1 MEIKTIMNKFYEQL
15 YDNKVDNLDET
26 DRKNT
31 MIEMDTIKNKKM
43 SIIRIEIR
51 LVIIIII
58 KLPRRRSLG
67 QNGFTGEFYQMFINN
82 TKQMLFQKKKRK
94 ECFQITSM
102 RPVFPWYQNET
113 NHKKTTDQY
122 LLRIYMQKFSR
133 KH

>member
-31 MIEMDTIKNKKM
+31 MIEMDAIKNKKM

-51 LVIIIII
+51 LVIIII

-94 ECFQITSM
+94 E
-102 RPVFPWYQNET
+102 
-113 NHKKTTDQY
+113 
-122 LLRIYMQKFSR
+122 
-133 KH
+133 